1 MKLAKRFLAIA
12 LVAVMLV
19 SSCMIVDAA
28 SATIKTWTQLST
40 YTIDN
45 AVTYKTYTVKGS
57 SSNQSTTA
65 HILEFNPKDGYVPMA
80 FTGAA
85 GDVLSVS
92 EQYAAAVAQGYE
104 VAGVING
111 SFFDMDRGS
120 INQTLINEGRI
131 ISSDPND
138 QVGALATFDA
148 EGGMTGYAYSVL
160 HFDMVL
166 DGRSITDAI
175 GSVNKRYQYIS
186 NSFNSFTNRFM
197 YYDKLVGTGGQ
208 HGFTSTSVSG
218 YEIVCEKLDYT
229 ELAVG
234 KTLKAKVVQVKSGRN
249 YGATIP
255 TSDNQ
260 FVLFAKSGTTMA
272 TYASSLYA
280 GAQLSIS
287 TWESSSTDLM
297 NNAYSAMSS
306 CYALVKN
313 GVDQC
318 ASQSNIAHKVNGY
331 ARPWTAFGQKADGSY
346 VYFISTGEKMD
357 LADVSAAMI
366 KLGCTTVYRLDG
378 GGSTAMY
385 VNGKGTV
392 YQQGRDVADVM
403 LIVKKSSMD
412 DPALTSEL
420 QSAVTLAKS
429 LSAPT
434 AEITSAIK
442 EAEALLAKQ
451 YPAKGLV
458 KASLSKLNSRALLSN
473 LLAQAKAEPSA
484 NYTTEDYNILKSAI
498 STAESAINNSNSTET
513 QLKNAITGLTDALA
527 LSQYSVLSI
536 GKSYT
541 TQGGTPYTYWGSPA
555 NVCHDDKTRLTD
567 GSKSNVN
574 LFTSAYSA
582 WQTTNSYI
590 DDGAGGRYLKVVVD
604 LGTAQTSNVYSVY
617 TGAIVAAGISN
628 PGFVSVW
635 GLNSTSETP
644 TLIGSCDVK
653 YLESVNTPDGLVER
667 NVFSLTATEGQKYRY
682 IEYHIYPNQYGS
694 SFLWIDEVEVA
705 CNSAI
710 LPEEPPVVT
719 PPVGSY
725 ILGDVNGDSKLNAT
739 DYMMLKS
746 IVLGNKL
753 VTDLKDQSTAYARC
767 DVKTDDKINATDYF
781 LLKKNLL
788 A

>member
-1 MKLAKRFLAIA
+1 MKLAKRVLALA
-12 LVAVMLV
+12 LVTVMLV

-28 SATIKTWTQLST
+28 SATIQTWTQLST
-40 YTIDN
+40 YTVDN

-57 SSNQSTTA
+57 SSKQSTTA
-65 HILEFNPKDGYVPMA
+65 HVLEFNPKDGYIPMA

-111 SFFDMDRGS
+111 SFFDMNRGS
-120 INQTLINEGRI
+120 INQTLINEGKI
-131 ISSDPND
+131 ISSDPNT

-166 DGRSITDAI
+166 DGREIKDAI
-175 GSVNKRYQYIS
+175 GSVNKRYQYIN
-186 NSFNSFTNRFM
+186 NSFPAFTSRFM
-197 YYDKLVGTGGQ
+197 YYDKLVGTGGYY
-208 HGFTSTSVSG
+208 GFTSTSASG
-218 YEIVCEKLDYT
+218 YEIICEKLDYT

-234 KTLKAKVVQVKSGRN
+234 KTLKAKVVQIKSGRN

-255 TSDNQ
+255 TNDNQ

-272 TYASSLYA
+272 TYASALA
-280 GAQLSIS
+280 VGDQLSIS
-287 TWESSSTDLM
+287 TWESSSTNLM
-297 NNAYSAMSS
+297 NTAYSAMSS
-306 CYALVKN
+306 CYALIKN

-318 ASQSNIAHKVNGY
+318 ANQSVIAHNVNGY

-346 VYFISTGEKMD
+346 VYFVSTGEKMD
-357 LADVSAAMI
+357 LADVSAALL
-366 KLGCTTVYRLDG
+366 KLGCVTAYRLDG
-378 GGSTAMY
+378 GGSSAMY

-392 YQQGRDVADVM
+392 YNQGRDVADVM

-412 DPALTSEL
+412 DPTLTSKL
-420 QSAVTLAKS
+420 QNAVTLAKS
-429 LSAPT
+429 LPAPSGEISA
-434 AEITSAIK
+434 AIK

-458 KASLSKLNSRALLSN
+458 KASLAKLNSKSLLSN
-473 LLAQAKAEPSA
+473 LIETAKAEPSD
-484 NYTTEDYNILKSAI
+484 NYSSADYSSLQTAI
-498 STAESAINNSNSTET
+498 KNATNVLNNAASGETQYNNAINNIG
-513 QLKNAITGLTDALA
+513 AALA
-527 LSQYSVLSI
+527 LSQFKLLSL

-541 TQGGTPYTYWGSPA
+541 TEGGTKYNYWGTPS
-555 NVCHDDKTRLTD
+555 NVCHDDKSRLTD
-567 GSKSNVN
+567 GSKSNTN
-574 LFTSAYSA
+574 IFTAAYSA
-582 WQTTNSYI
+582 WQNTSSYV
-590 DDGAGGRYLKVVVD
+590 DDGAGGRYLKVIVD
-604 LGTAQTSNVYSVY
+604 LGEKTTSNVYKIY
-617 TGAIVAAGISN
+617 TAAIVAAGISN
-628 PGFVSVW
+628 PGFASVW
-635 GLNSTSETP
+635 GLNSVGATP

-653 YLESVNTPDGLVER
+653 YLESVSTSDGLVER
-667 NVFSLTATEGQKYRY
+667 NVFSLSVTEAKDFRY

-705 CNSAI
+705 CNSAL

-725 ILGDVNGDSKLNAT
+725 LSGDVNGDNKANAT

-753 VTDLKDQSTAYARC
+753 VTDLKDQSTAFDRC
-767 DVKTDDKINATDYF
+767 DVKADGKINATDYF